1 MSDLYDFVV
10 GLRALRDYQPTPISD
25 ADMNAILEAA
35 RWTGSSKN
43 LQNWSFVVVQDEQV
57 KDRVADCGDYTV
69 PVRNAPVVIVIVE
82 EPGGYVFDSGR
93 VAQNIMLA
101 AAAIGVASCP
111 ITLHRSEDAAT
122 AIGLGEGRS
131 CRYAVTLG
139 YPAQHAA
146 PKMKGGR
153 KPLDELVHW
162 DRY

>member
-1 MSDLYDFVV
+1 MNELYAFVV

-25 ADMNAILEAA
+25 GDMNAILEAA

-43 LQNWSFVVVQDEQV
+43 LQEWSFVVVQDEQV
-57 KDRVADCGDYTV
+57 KERVADCGDYTV
-69 PVRNAPVVIVIVE
+69 PVRNAPAVVAIVE
-82 EPGGYVFDSGR
+82 EPDGYVFDSGR

-111 ITLHRSEDAAT
+111 ITLQRSDDVAEVL
-122 AIGLGEGRS
+122 GLGEGRS

-139 YPAQHAA
+139 YPTEDAA
-146 PKMKGGR
+146 PRNKGGR